1 VEYSNIL
8 RRQFFPL
15 RRRTSPASQKHSVAH
30 PPTVEFME
38 RSMTDKGF
46 REAGR
51 RLKAAMISYQMGYK
65 GVDSTLRQ
73 VPEDPGDSWTEM
85 AEHILRGM
93 TAAVAESVLGPPRK
107 GPDSIQ

>member
-1 VEYSNIL
+1 M
-8 RRQFFPL
+8 
-15 RRRTSPASQKHSVAH
+15 A
-30 PPTVEFME
+30 
-38 RSMTDKGF
+38 DKGF
-46 REAGR
+46 READR

-65 GVDSTLRQ
+65 GVDSTLKQ

-93 TAAVAESVLGPPRK
+93 SAAVMESVLGSPHK

>member
-1 VEYSNIL
+1 MAN
-8 RRQFFPL
+8 
-15 RRRTSPASQKHSVAH
+15 
-30 PPTVEFME
+30 
-38 RSMTDKGF
+38 KGF

-65 GVDSTLRQ
+65 GVDSTLKQ
-73 VPEDPGDSWTEM
+73 LPEDPGDSWAEM

-93 TAAVAESVLGPPRK
+93 AAATTESVFGPPRK